1 MKTVLVIE
9 DDGDTRLI
17 LEDIL
22 SNEGYET
29 IAVEAGDGAIQYLS
43 AHDPPCLVLLDM
55 RLPRMDGVSFLHW
68 LNRQERLRNL
78 PVAVVSA
85 LRLDGDRDQAPF
97 RDHVVAVLRKPFTLD
112 DVLGLIE
119 SHCGPGQTQEAA

>member
-68 LNRQERLRNL
+68 LNRQERLRHL
-78 PVAVVSA
+78 PLAGVF
-85 LRLDGDRDQAPF
+85 P
-97 RDHVVAVLRKPFTLD
+97 
-112 DVLGLIE
+112 LGLRGGW
-119 SHCGPGQTQEAA
+119 GPGALPAPPAGGRGPPRPPPPPP